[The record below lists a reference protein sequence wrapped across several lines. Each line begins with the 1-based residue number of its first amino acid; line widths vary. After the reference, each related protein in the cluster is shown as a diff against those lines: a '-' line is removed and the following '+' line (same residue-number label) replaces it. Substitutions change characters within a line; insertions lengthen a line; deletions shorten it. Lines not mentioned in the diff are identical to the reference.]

1 MVGNLLVVFTIVYVT
16 IQAAGKLS
24 EQTEPAPGIEFV
36 NPEGW
41 INTLGFT
48 IYCYEGIG
56 VVMPIMATTEKPERF
71 NEMLVYAY
79 VTLLVVYIA
88 FDEVCYFAWG
98 STMTEPIIT

>member
-1 MVGNLLVVFTIVYVT
+1 
-16 IQAAGKLS
+16 
-24 EQTEPAPGIEFV
+24 
-36 NPEGW
+36 
-41 INTLGFT
+41 
-48 IYCYEGIG
+48 
-56 VVMPIMATTEKPERF
+56 MPIMATTEKPERF